1 MQKIQLR
8 KNMVFI
14 KVLINPIS
22 KLKKEADS
30 FCQLPL
36 YPQDRK
42 AKARYE
48 WTALLLDLIVFSF
61 LQILAAVLLWQIQ
74 TS

>member
-8 KNMVFI
+8 KNIVFI

-42 AKARYE
+42 AKARY
-48 WTALLLDLIVFSF
+48 DVHNNNFRI
-61 LQILAAVLLWQIQ
+61 
-74 TS
+74 

>member
-1 MQKIQLR
+1 LVCETLDGRDYVFQNGIEMQKIHLR
-8 KNMVFI
+8 KNVVFI

-36 YPQDRK
+36 YPQHRK
-42 AKARYE
+42 AKARY
-48 WTALLLDLIVFSF
+48 D
-61 LQILAAVLLWQIQ
+61 
-74 TS
+74 